1 MCKLYKMFIYILSYL
16 QAFHKI
22 KTGEW
27 SKAKNFGNAALYL
40 SIAAWIYTLVI
51 SLFVLAPFM
60 VLLFRSLSTIIRCGV
75 DDTIDYIDYYPNVT
89 DYYYNGTIT

>member
-16 QAFHKI
+16 QAFHKN
-22 KTGEW
+22 KMGEW

-51 SLFVLAPFM
+51 SLFILAPFM
-60 VLLFRSLSTIIRCGV
+60 VLLYRCSIGRCGV
-75 DDTIDYIDYYPNVT
+75 SDTIDYIDYYRNVT